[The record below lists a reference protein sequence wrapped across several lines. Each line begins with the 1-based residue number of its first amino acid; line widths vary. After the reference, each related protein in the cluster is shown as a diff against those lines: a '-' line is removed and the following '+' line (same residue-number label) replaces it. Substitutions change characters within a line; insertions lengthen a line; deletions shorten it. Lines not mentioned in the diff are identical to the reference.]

1 MTSLAYVVDAAKQV
15 DSSPAGY
22 RRVSPFFIPR
32 ALPNLAA
39 GHVSI
44 KHKLQGP
51 SLCPTT
57 ACAAGAHAIGDG
69 MRMIQ
74 TGSAKVMV
82 VGGSEAAIDELG
94 VVGFS
99 RLRALSSSFN
109 DDPQKASR
117 PFDVR
122 RDGFVMGEGSG
133 VMVLEELEHAKA
145 RSARVYAEVAG
156 IGMSS
161 DAYHITSPVPDGAGA
176 LRAMRIALD
185 SANCV
190 ASDIGYINAHATS
203 TPLGD
208 RAENSAIQELFPQKT
223 LVSSTKGAI
232 GHLLGAA
239 GAVEAAFTVLAI
251 SSGMVPP
258 TVNLEEPDE
267 GFLMDYV
274 AQKGR
279 PTIIQHAMS
288 NSFGFGGTNVSLL
301 FKQLDR

>member
-1 MTSLAYVVDAAKQV
+1 
-15 DSSPAGY
+15 
-22 RRVSPFFIPR
+22 
-32 ALPNLAA
+32 
-39 GHVSI
+39 
-44 KHKLQGP
+44 
-51 SLCPTT
+51 
-57 ACAAGAHAIGDG
+57 
-69 MRMIQ
+69 
-74 TGSAKVMV
+74 
-82 VGGSEAAIDELG
+82 
-94 VVGFS
+94 
-99 RLRALSSSFN
+99 
-109 DDPQKASR
+109 
-117 PFDVR
+117 
-122 RDGFVMGEGSG
+122 
-133 VMVLEELEHAKA
+133 MVLEELEHAKA